1 MEMSVGF
8 ADKGKDANYYTER
21 GYRVEESELGKV
33 YYPRRKVV
41 KVGNI
46 GIRYEEKPWL
56 SSFEIDGL
64 RPAKAR
70 GKNYTRSM
78 QLILQYA
85 RAFGGIA
92 RKDVAELCKLTPSQS
107 GKLLARIVGGGYL
120 EPEGSGRARRYV
132 LTEEGKKYR

>member
-1 MEMSVGF
+1 MSVGF
-8 ADKGKDANYYTER
+8 TDKDRDAEYYLSR
-21 GYRVEESELGKV
+21 GYKVDRSVLGNV
-33 YYPRRKVV
+33 YYPKRGAV
-41 KVGNI
+41 KTGKIV
-46 GIRYEEKPWL
+46 IRYEEKPWL

-107 GKLLARIVGGGYL
+107 GKLLARIVGGRYL

>member
-8 ADKGKDANYYTER
+8 ADKGKDANYYIER

-64 RPAKAR
+64 RPAKPR
-70 GKNYTRSM
+70 GKNYNRSM

-85 RAFGGIA
+85 RAFDGIRRKGCDRPLQAHSLAVKQAA
-92 RKDVAELCKLTPSQS
+92 RPN
-107 GKLLARIVGGGYL
+107 
-120 EPEGSGRARRYV
+120 RRWWIP
-132 LTEEGKKYR
+132 

>member
-8 ADKGKDANYYTER
+8 ADKGKDANYYIER

-33 YYPRRKVV
+33 YYPKRSAV
-41 KVGNI
+41 KVGKI

>member
-8 ADKGKDANYYTER
+8 ADKDKDANYYIDR

-33 YYPRRKVV
+33 YYPRRSAV
-41 KVGNI
+41 KFGKI

-64 RPAKAR
+64 RPAKPR
-70 GKNYTRSM
+70 GKNYNRSM

-85 RAFGGIA
+85 RAFDGI
-92 RKDVAELCKLTPSQS
+92 RRKLTPSQS
-107 GKLLARIVGGGYL
+107 SKLLSRIVKGGYL
-120 EPEGSGRARRYV
+120 EAQGVGRATRYV

>member
-8 ADKGKDANYYTER
+8 ADKGKDANYYIER

-64 RPAKAR
+64 RPAKPR
-70 GKNYTRSM
+70 GKNYSRSM

-85 RAFGGIA
+85 RAFDGIR
-92 RKDVAELCKLTPSQS
+92 RKDVIDLCKLTPSQS
-107 GKLLARIVGGGYL
+107 SKLLGRIVDGGYL
-120 EPEGSGRARRYV
+120 KAQGAGRAARYV

>member
-8 ADKGKDANYYTER
+8 ADKGKDANYYIER

-33 YYPRRKVV
+33 YYPKRNAV
-41 KVGNI
+41 KVGKI
-46 GIRYEEKPWL
+46 GIRYEERPWL

-64 RPAKAR
+64 RPAKPR
-70 GKNYTRSM
+70 GKNYSRSM

-85 RAFGGIA
+85 RAFDRI
-92 RKDVAELCKLTPSQS
+92 RRRDVIDLCKLTPSQS
-107 GKLLARIVGGGYL
+107 SKLLRRIVDGGYL
-120 EPEGSGRARRYV
+120 EARGAGRATRYV

>member
-8 ADKGKDANYYTER
+8 ADKGKDANYYIER

-64 RPAKAR
+64 RPAKPR
-70 GKNYTRSM
+70 GKNYSRSM

-85 RAFGGIA
+85 RAFDGIA
-92 RKDVAELCKLTPSQS
+92 RKDVVGLCKLTTSQS
-107 GKLLARIVGGGYL
+107 SKLLSRIVEGGYL
-120 EPEGSGRARRYV
+120 EAQGAGKATRYV